1 MCKLRSFIT
10 KFAKR
15 ALRKIGIS
23 NEPRCAE
30 DRQIVTLPDADDG
43 AATIMTQ
50 ISGATMTTPE
60 AQLSLIN
67 AVRYTVKFG
76 LPGAFVECGV
86 WRGGS
91 SMAIAL
97 TLLQEGVSDRDIY
110 LYDTFQGMTEPS
122 SADRTGDGVSAATLL
137 EQDSLKTG
145 VWCLSSY
152 EEVRRNLL
160 STGYPQERIHF
171 IQGPVEETI
180 PGRAPFS
187 EIALLRLDTDWYE
200 STKHE
205 LEHLYP
211 RLVPH
216 GIVVI
221 DDYGYWEGA
230 RKAVDEF
237 FGAKNQPF
245 FLHRIDRSARSMVKP
260 VS

>member
-1 MCKLRSFIT
+1 MSNLHSFVAT
-10 KFAKR
+10 FKQR
-15 ALRKIGIS
+15 VLRKIGKAR
-23 NEPRCAE
+23 EQQLAVGPPAAR
-30 DRQIVTLPDADDG
+30 LPDADDG
-43 AATIMTQ
+43 AAEIMAQ
-50 ISGATMTTPE
+50 ISGATMTTLE

-97 TLLQEGVSDRDIY
+97 TLLQEGVTDRDIY
-110 LYDTFQGMTEPS
+110 LYDTFQGMTQPS
-122 SADRTGDGVSAATLL
+122 SVDRTGDGVSAATHL

-160 STGYPQERIHF
+160 STGYPSERLHF
-171 IQGPVEETI
+171 IQGAVEETI
-180 PGRAPFS
+180 PECAPFS

-260 VS
+260 VR